1 MLRLSADVG
10 GTFTD
15 LVLIDDQTGN
25 TWIEKVSSSPG
36 SGDSIVRGIQR
47 ISEKAGVAVT
57 DIGLFLHSFT
67 IATNAWLTRSGA
79 DVVLLATQGYGDIL
93 QIGDQRRPDLYNL
106 ATQKP
111 LPILDRSQVLTVN
124 ERLDAFGKADVALTD
139 SEVDRVLEAIASR
152 PDGPPEAVAISL
164 LFSFLNPA
172 HEERLAEAVKA
183 AYPGLPVYLSSQI
196 NPKIQEYPRANTT
209 AAAAYVGPA
218 VTKYTASLEA
228 QVRELKMSADILYMR
243 SDGGTATPHDAR
255 VNPAN
260 LLFSGPAGGVV
271 AGIQTAGLI
280 GIDNLVTFDMGG
292 TSADFALIANRRSS
306 IARSRWIDGLPVR
319 VPTLDIKAISA
330 GGGSIAKVDA
340 GGALKVGP
348 GSAGSTPGPAAYGR
362 GGTQATLTDALL
374 AVGYMNTAAFADNQI
389 QLDADKAAAA
399 VSEHIAQPMGLPV
412 SDAALGMLSIATANM
427 AGAIRVISVERGQDL
442 REFALLA
449 FGGAGGLFAP
459 FLLREL
465 GMREVIIPP
474 APGVFAALGLHFA
487 DVRHDVQLAF
497 SHDVETLQS
506 RSLNAALAKSLSQ
519 LRAKLKQAGFGA
531 ADSRLEI
538 SADMRYVGQNHELN
552 IALPTDGK
560 SDEVVIDGLS
570 ARFSDAHET
579 AYGYCDRESSVEITG
594 LRVDAI
600 GELPKPTLPTL
611 PAAGQGSDLARPT
624 GERPI
629 FLTIGQPAQR
639 AGLYRREQLQQ
650 NQRILGPAIIEQDD
664 TTTLILDGQN
674 AVVSSHG
681 FIRISESTQH
691 QPSVVNS
698 NDEH

>member
-25 TWIEKVSSSPG
+25 TWIEKISSSPG
-36 SGDSIVRGIQR
+36 SGDAIVRGIHR
-47 ISEKAGVAVT
+47 IAEKAGVAVT

-111 LPILDRSQVLTVN
+111 RPILERSQVITVN
-124 ERLDAFGKADVALTD
+124 ERLDAFGNADIALTD
-139 SEVDRVLEAIASR
+139 NEVDRVLKAIASR
-152 PDGPPEAVAISL
+152 PAGPPEAVAISL
-164 LFSFLNPA
+164 LFSFLNPT

-183 AYPGLPVYLSSQI
+183 AYPGLPVYVSSQI

-218 VTKYTASLEA
+218 VTKYTESLEA
-228 QVRELKMSADILYMR
+228 RVRELKISADILYMR
-243 SDGGTATPHDAR
+243 SDGGTAAPQDAR

-271 AGIQTAGLI
+271 AGIETAGLI
-280 GIDNLVTFDMGG
+280 GINNLVTFDMGG
-292 TSADFALIANRRSS
+292 TSADFALIANQRSS
-306 IARSRWIDGLPVR
+306 VARTRWIDGLPVR

-330 GGGSIAKVDA
+330 GGGSIATVDA

-348 GSAGSTPGPAAYGR
+348 GSAGSSPGPAAYGR

-374 AVGYMNTAAFADNQI
+374 AVGYMDTAAFADNQI
-389 QLDADKAAAA
+389 QLDSDKAAAA
-399 VSEHIAQPMGLPV
+399 VSQQIARPMNLSV
-412 SDAALGMLSIATANM
+412 TDAALGMLSIATANM
-427 AGAIRVISVERGQDL
+427 AGAVRVISVERGQDL
-442 REFALLA
+442 RDFALLA

-465 GMREVIIPP
+465 KMREVIIPP

-497 SHDVETLQS
+497 SHDVDKLQGH
-506 RSLNAALAKSLSQ
+506 SLSTALNNPVTA
-519 LRAKLKQAGFGA
+519 LRAKLKSAGFGA
-531 ADSRLEI
+531 MNSRLEI

-552 IALPTDGK
+552 IALSTDKK
-560 SDEVVIDGLS
+560 SDEVVIDSLS

-600 GELPKPTLPTL
+600 GELPKPALLKLPVTGRDGESAQ
-611 PAAGQGSDLARPT
+611 PV
-624 GERPI
+624 GERAI
-629 FLTIGQPAQR
+629 FLTIGKPAQR
-639 AGLYRREQLQQ
+639 ADLYRREQLQP
-650 NQRILGPAIIEQDD
+650 NQRIVGPAIVEQDD
-664 TTTLILDGQN
+664 TTTLILDGQQ
-674 AVVSSHG
+674 AVISAHG
-681 FIRISESTQH
+681 FIRITESTQH
-691 QPSVVNS
+691 
-698 NDEH
+698 